1 MSILLKSTKWAL
13 LALVMFLSLITGCK
27 KELAVE
33 TPLPV
38 SEREITLD
46 EVKTRYGNPSKDGTG
61 DRTGAKLP
69 LGVIPKWEGAYMVRT
84 NQFPIIL
91 TTVEAPCACPGTDF
105 GGNLGFY
112 KDGFGTI
119 KSVFITWKADP
130 TSPYKAERA
139 PLDSATHFSG
149 MMALV
154 NEQDTIEKVAQ
165 ILNGRVTVAKM
176 GKVAFPDLASLGVQ
190 GNGGVESRD
199 PWDWWRRL
207 WNGIVCPN
215 PNGSSGG
222 MNWDWWNN
230 FWNWLG
236 EAFSNLWDD
245 AGGENFTWPAGSF
258 FFGNVEEGWNIN
270 WPTIPDY
277 NQPGGSGI
285 FAQQFAAQMTTCQ
298 AIREYIESMGDIPP
312 NYSSTDLE
320 FCQLISELGTDGDEN
335 MCLFSQYGTTEIG
348 DLWDYWNSTDKSI
361 ESAERIKAFI
371 RARCNGSTSAV
382 LVDMLKQ
389 NFCISQHPADLME
402 DIRSNCG
409 FQSYESPEW
418 DGSFNNGLSDCVK
431 EAIIDDWFDL
441 SGTEKDYLLGNNALF
456 DQVVA
461 FVNSKGCSQDAKN
474 TAAKVIR
481 IQITANLNQTQLN
494 WLFNQTSIVNQS
506 YNFVTNNNLQYQ
518 ASVKE
523 AVSVHITMLMND
535 QDYLELNQQA
545 ATWPGWIWEIFGEVL
560 VEVGINIVQKQLGL
574 TIGDDVKDAI
584 RSCGS
589 GDMLECLGNTVDV
602 LRRFFPAL
610 KFIDLALDLA
620 ENTGKATKVWQA
632 LNKLQ
637 NFGEDFVGKVITLVK
652 NKTGGNL
659 LDSFKWKN
667 ANTGVEVFNIGNP
680 QNFWNDFK
688 NMFPDITGPHNN
700 PINPETYKVLG
711 DSIEIQYYVESGTTG
726 GPTIKASIG
735 GYVIKFRLQ

>member
-1 MSILLKSTKWAL
+1 MVL
-13 LALVMFLSLITGCK
+13 FLFLITGCK
-27 KELAVE
+27 KEFAIE

-46 EVKTRYGNPSKDGTG
+46 EVKTRYGTPSKDGTG

-91 TTVEAPCACPGTDF
+91 TTVEAPCACPGTAF

-119 KSVFITWKADP
+119 KSVFIIWKTDS
-130 TSPYKAERA
+130 TSTYTSERA
-139 PLDSATHFSG
+139 PLDSSTHFNG

-154 NEQDTIEKVAQ
+154 NEQDTIEKIAQ
-165 ILNGRVTVAKM
+165 VQNGSITVAKT
-176 GKVAFPDLASLGVQ
+176 GKVAFPDLAELDGVQ
-190 GNGGVESRD
+190 GSGGTESRD

-207 WNGIVCPN
+207 WGGNVCPSAS
-215 PNGSSGG
+215 GSGG
-222 MNWDWWNN
+222 GINGDWWGN
-230 FWNWLG
+230 FWEWLG
-236 EAFSNLWDD
+236 GVFSNVWDSE
-245 AGGENFTWPAGSF
+245 GGENYATWPTGVF
-258 FFGNVEEGWNIN
+258 FFGTDENGWNIT
-270 WPTIPDY
+270 WPTDPGY
-277 NQPGGSGI
+277 TQPGGSGV
-285 FAQQFAAQMTTCQ
+285 FAQQFANQTNTCQ
-298 AIREYIESMGDIPP
+298 AIREYIESIGEIPP
-312 NYSSTDLE
+312 NYNSTDLE
-320 FCQLISELGTDGDEN
+320 FCQLISELGTNGDES
-335 MCLFSQYGTTEIG
+335 MCLFRQYGTTEIS
-348 DLWDYWNSTDKSI
+348 DLWNYWNTTDKST
-361 ESAERIKAFI
+361 ESADRFKDFI
-371 RARCNGSTSAV
+371 RARCSGNTSAV

-402 DIRSNCG
+402 DIRANCG
-409 FQSYESPEW
+409 FPSYDSPEW
-418 DGSFNNGLSDCVK
+418 EGNFNNGLSNCVK

-441 SGTEKDYLLGNNALF
+441 SGTEKDYLLGNNAFF

-461 FVNSKGCSQDAKN
+461 FVNSKGCTQDAKN
-474 TAAKVIR
+474 IAAKVIR
-481 IQITANLNQTQLN
+481 VQIAAALNQTQLN
-494 WLFNQTSIVNQS
+494 WLFNQTSIINQVC
-506 YNFVTNNNLQYQ
+506 NFVTTNTLQYQ
-518 ASVKE
+518 TSVKE
-523 AVSVHITMLMND
+523 AVSVHINMLMSD
-535 QDYLELNQQA
+535 QDYFELNQLA
-545 ATWPGWIWEIFGEVL
+545 ASWPVWIWEIFGEVL

-589 GDMLECLGNTVDV
+589 GDILACLGNTVDV

-610 KFIDLALDLA
+610 KFIDLTLDLA

-637 NFGEDFVGKVITLVK
+637 NFGEEFVGKVITLVK

-667 ANTGVEVFNIGNP
+667 ANTGVEVFNVGNP

-688 NMFPDITGPHNN
+688 NIFPDITGPYSN

-711 DSIEIQYYVESGTTG
+711 NSIEIQYYIESGTTG
-726 GPTIKASIG
+726 GPTIKANIG